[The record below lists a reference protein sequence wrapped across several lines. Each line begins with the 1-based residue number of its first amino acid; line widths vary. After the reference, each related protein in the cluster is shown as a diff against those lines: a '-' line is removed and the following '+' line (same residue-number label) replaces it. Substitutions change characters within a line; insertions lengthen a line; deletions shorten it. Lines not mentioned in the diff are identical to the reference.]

1 MIHRLF
7 ILVLFISPLSFSQE
21 AALQF
26 ENANQLYRD
35 GKYQGAID
43 MYGQI
48 YNNGFESPSLHY
60 NMGNAF
66 FKLNNISRSI
76 LSFERARRLSP
87 SDEDILYNLR
97 LANLKVIDKIEPVPE
112 LFFIGWWNSFVN
124 LMSSSQWAVLIIC
137 LLWVTAIA
145 TAGLL
150 LLKRAVVQRILLL
163 LSMIAIFF
171 TIISFVGMFQRL
183 SDEKS
188 DTQAIIILQT
198 VSVKSAPDDKSTD
211 LFVLHEGVKVE
222 LLDYVAK
229 WNKIKLLDGKV
240 GWLEEDAV
248 EVI

>member
-188 DTQAIIILQT
+188 DTQAIITLQT